1 LSYTELAPELR
12 HFEFDVPETDALVFA
27 PGQFL
32 SFAEELGG
40 KKITRAYS
48 IASAPRGNRFSLCL
62 NRVKDG
68 RFSPHLFELEPG
80 QTVEFRGPYGVFTLR
95 NPPSDSVFIATG
107 TGIAPFRGMLQQHL
121 SEHPEKQFTLIFG
134 VRFELGILY
143 REEFEAMQQA
153 HPNFHFWPTLTQPG
167 THWTGRTGRVQNH
180 ILQAVGDRRE
190 VDMYIC
196 GLKAMVDDVRQRLKD
211 LGFERRRIIFEKY
224 D

>member
-1 LSYTELAPELR
+1 MSYTE
-12 HFEFDVPETDALVFA
+12 VVVFT

-32 SFAEELGG
+32 SFTEELGG

-95 NPPSDSVFIATG
+95 NPPSDSVFVATG

-121 SEHPEKQFTLIFG
+121 AEHPDKQFTMIFG

-143 REEFEAMQQA
+143 REEFEAMEQT
-153 HPNFHFWPTLTQPG
+153 HRNFHLWPTLTQPG
-167 THWTGRTGRVQNH
+167 TQWSGRTGRVQNH
-180 ILQAVGDRRE
+180 ILQAVGDRRDL
-190 VDMYIC
+190 DMYIC
-196 GLKAMVDDVRQRLKD
+196 GLKTMVDDVRQRLKD
-211 LGFERRRIIFEKY
+211 MGFERRRIIFEKY